1 MSMATARRMGFKSAR
16 VEAQKTGNKIL
27 QRLQEEGTVT
37 WVAVTVYVFR
47 IKMKTVFLA
56 VDLSQK
62 SLKA

>member
-37 WVAVTVYVFR
+37 WVAVGRGPSLRPNHT
-47 IKMKTVFLA
+47 KT
-56 VDLSQK
+56 S
-62 SLKA
+62 